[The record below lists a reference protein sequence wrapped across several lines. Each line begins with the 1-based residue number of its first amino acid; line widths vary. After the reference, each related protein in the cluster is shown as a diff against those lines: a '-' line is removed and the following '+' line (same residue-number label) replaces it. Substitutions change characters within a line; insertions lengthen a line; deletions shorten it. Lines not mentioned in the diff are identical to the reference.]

1 MQPAG
6 DPAERELIERFANV
20 SAHLS
25 REFGQRAMILPNAE
39 FFPDTYVGD
48 AESVQRLLSRLQQ
61 HAGMQDMPIQLAL
74 LAPDLEGEV
83 APSQCGSGGCGPAA
97 VGASFQRVVD
107 QGESWQLNVALPELL
122 HPVALTAE
130 LARALGLIF
139 LLETHEPGTPI
150 EEPLDITSELVAVQL
165 GMGPLLLLGSY
176 IYAKG
181 CGGPRISQVT
191 SLGPSELAL
200 ATALFG
206 AISATPAKVVL
217 RVLPVT
223 QKEAFDEAWLLV
235 RSNPELIASLKHSP
249 ELVALGNFQLEARR
263 SWLGRWFAPKTV
275 SEESAFLLGERSTAP
290 RPPARKPK
298 SSQHDELKSL
308 VNDAFDRS

>member
-1 MQPAG
+1 MESAG
-6 DPAERELIERFANV
+6 DPAERELIERLANV
-20 SAHLS
+20 RSRLS
-25 REFGQRAMILPNAE
+25 RELGQRAMILPNAE

-61 HAGMQDMPIQLAL
+61 HAGVKDMPIQLAL
-74 LAPDLEGEV
+74 LAPDLDGDD
-83 APSQCGSGGCGPAA
+83 AAGQCGSGGCGPAA
-97 VGASFQRVVD
+97 VSASFQRVVD
-107 QGESWQLNVALPELL
+107 QGESWQLNVAVAELL

-165 GMGPLLLLGSY
+165 GMGPLLLLGSH

-206 AISATPAKVVL
+206 AISASPAKVVHRL
-217 RVLPVT
+217 LPVT
-223 QKEAFDEAWLLV
+223 QREAFDEAWLLV
-235 RSNPELIASLKHSP
+235 RSNPALVANLKHSP
-249 ELVALGNFQLEARR
+249 ELVALGNFRLEPRR
-263 SWLGRWFAPKTV
+263 SWLGRWLAPKTA
-275 SEESAFLLGERSTAP
+275 SEESPFLLGEKSKSP

-308 VNDAFDRS
+308 VNDAFDRN